1 MKSKN
6 LALNSSC
13 RRGQDR
19 FHEGGGVGKVMGGEE
34 ENEVFFSLEDDEPV
48 AEPAPQPLHV
58 GTITPEAKPEPEEV
72 FEGEVVEP
80 AFVEDASGT
89 FEVSWPLLGM
99 DCPDCA
105 AKAMGA
111 LSHMKQV
118 TQSYVS
124 ATSAEVKVNV
134 DLEHGALSEVASVLR
149 SLGHAPDI
157 EHHELVGVRAKGV
170 AHRNN
175 VPLQK
180 LERVIRRQP
189 GILDAE
195 ISDDDRILVQL
206 VVTKDKALM
215 EARTR
220 ALTHVLGIEPDFAVA
235 KSDRLQ
241 PHQWRLIGGGIAFP
255 ILLLVLLAEF
265 VGYHGLLVPLVAV
278 PAVIVGGV
286 QMFKEAFASLRNL
299 QMGFQVLTSL
309 AVIGACI
316 LGMWEE
322 ALIVTILVAFTIHL
336 EGDALIK
343 ARQAMQG
350 GLDRLPRTARK
361 VTQPHAPSITPGSI
375 VIAPS
380 GGFTAPM
387 TQALTPGGHLNT
399 LPQTETVPID
409 LVRPGDKIEIR
420 SGELIPADGRIV
432 EGKGALNKAPLTGES
447 VPVDVREGDVIE
459 AGLVLSKGPVVCEVL
474 AVGDETRLSGLIDA
488 VHTFREVPPRL
499 HSSIEKFT
507 AIWVPTVLFGALAVW
522 YFFFPQDWKIILLL
536 WVVSCPCALLLAT
549 PVPHAAALSNA
560 AQNGVIVRGG
570 DALERM
576 AHVNHILLDKTGTL
590 TSGRPTVGAI
600 VLGKGRRKQTALQLM
615 MGLESRSSHPY
626 ALAVLEHGATEGVKA
641 AEIKQINDIEAGV
654 SGQFGSSEVAFIR
667 PDKAASMGVEVE
679 PKLTEAFEQAKQAG
693 HGASLLVKE
702 GKGVAL
708 ATFIHDD
715 TRDGTDTLIA
725 ELRKR
730 NLNIEIISG
739 DHQNAVSE
747 FARSIGLPESA
758 AHGGL
763 SPEEKVQWVKARA
776 TSHVTMMV
784 GDGFNDAAALA
795 VADIGVAIGTGESVN
810 LEAADVLVPG
820 DDPRM
825 ITEMIDLARQA
836 QRTLMQNLF
845 FSVFITVTLVFA
857 VIQRWYDQLWVGVLI
872 HELSVVI
879 VILNGARLAQN
890 GQSIALL
897 KETLASVVAET
908 RRSFSM
914 FRRRYLPARD

>member
-1 MKSKN
+1 
-6 LALNSSC
+6 
-13 RRGQDR
+13 
-19 FHEGGGVGKVMGGEE
+19 MGGSDEG
-34 ENEVFFSLEDDEPV
+34 EVFLSLEDDDLIAVPAATTQEV
-48 AEPAPQPLHV
+48 TPAPQTEQGV
-58 GTITPEAKPEPEEV
+58 GEAFAP
-72 FEGEVVEP
+72 EVVDST
-80 AFVEDASGT
+80 FVEDASGS

-105 AKAMGA
+105 SKAMGA
-111 LSHMKQV
+111 LGHMKQV
-118 TQSYVS
+118 TKSKVS
-124 ATSAEVKVNV
+124 ATSGEVKININ
-134 DLEHGALSEVASVLR
+134 LEEGTLSEVSAVLR

-157 EHHELVGVRAKGV
+157 DHHEMVGVRAKAV
-170 AHRNN
+170 AQRNE
-175 VPLQK
+175 VPVQK

-206 VVTKDKALM
+206 VATNNKALL
-215 EARTR
+215 EARNR
-220 ALTHVLGIEPDFAVA
+220 ALENVLGMEPNFAAA
-235 KSDRLQ
+235 KSNRVRPD
-241 PHQWRLIGGGIAFP
+241 QWRLIGGGIAFP
-255 ILLLVLLAEF
+255 VLIIIMLAELL
-265 VGYHGLLVPLVAV
+265 GYHGILIPILAIPGVA
-278 PAVIVGGV
+278 IGGI
-286 QMFKEAFASLRNL
+286 QMFKEALASLRNL

-309 AVIGACI
+309 AVIGACV

-336 EGDALIK
+336 EGDALVK

-361 VTQPHAPSITPGSI
+361 VNQQQAIALMPGTTIS
-375 VIAPS
+375 A
-380 GGFTAPM
+380 APM
-387 TQALTPGGHLNT
+387 GISLPMAAGIGLAAGHNAR
-399 LPQTETVPID
+399 PETEIVPID
-409 LVRPGDKIEIR
+409 LIRPGDKIEIR
-420 SGELIPADGRIV
+420 SGELIPVDGKIV

-447 VPVDVREGDVIE
+447 VPVDVGEGDVIE
-459 AGLVLSKGPVVCEVL
+459 AGLILSKGPVVCEVL

-488 VHTFREVPPRL
+488 VHTFRDVPPRL

-507 AIWVPTVLFGALAVW
+507 AIWVPAVLFGALAVW
-522 YFFFPQDWKIILLL
+522 YFFFPDDWKIILLL

-590 TSGRPTVGAI
+590 TSGRPTVGEI
-600 VLGKGRRKQTALQLM
+600 VLGKGRRKKAALQIM

-626 ALAVLEHGATEGVKA
+626 ALAMMEHCTSE
-641 AEIKQINDIEAGV
+641 EIEPASIKEINDIDAGV
-654 SGQFGSSEVAFIR
+654 AGQHGNSEVAFIR
-667 PDKAASMGVEVE
+667 PDKADAMGIEVE
-679 PKLTEAFEQAKQAG
+679 AKLAEAFERAKEAG
-693 HGASLLVKE
+693 HGASLLVKD
-702 GKGVAL
+702 GKGIAL
-708 ATFIHDD
+708 ASFVHDD
-715 TRDGTDTLIA
+715 TRDGTDALIA
-725 ELRKR
+725 SLKER
-730 NLNIEIISG
+730 NVNIEILSG

-747 FARSIGLPESA
+747 FARSVGLPESS

-763 SPEEKVQWVKARA
+763 SPEEKVQWVKARSS
-776 TSHVTMMV
+776 SHVTMMV

-795 VADIGVAIGTGESVN
+795 VADVGVAIGTGESVN

-857 VIQRWYDQLWVGVLI
+857 VVQQWYDQLWVGVLV

-890 GQSIALL
+890 GQSMKLF
-897 KETLASVVAET
+897 KETMKSMVEDTKIA
-908 RRSFSM
+908 FST
-914 FRRRYLPARD
+914 FRARYLPTRG

>member
-1 MKSKN
+1 
-6 LALNSSC
+6 
-13 RRGQDR
+13 
-19 FHEGGGVGKVMGGEE
+19 MGGSDEG
-34 ENEVFFSLEDDEPV
+34 EVFLSLEDDDLIAVPAATTQEV
-48 AEPAPQPLHV
+48 TPAPQTEQGV
-58 GTITPEAKPEPEEV
+58 GEAFAP
-72 FEGEVVEP
+72 EVVDST
-80 AFVEDASGT
+80 FVEDASGS

-105 AKAMGA
+105 SKAMGA
-111 LSHMKQV
+111 LGHMKQV
-118 TQSYVS
+118 TKSKVS
-124 ATSAEVKVNV
+124 ATSGEVKININ
-134 DLEHGALSEVASVLR
+134 LEEGTLSEVSAVLR

-157 EHHELVGVRAKGV
+157 DHHEMVGVRAKAV
-170 AHRNN
+170 AQRNE
-175 VPLQK
+175 VPVQK

-206 VVTKDKALM
+206 VATNNKALL
-215 EARTR
+215 EARNR
-220 ALTHVLGIEPDFAVA
+220 ALENVLGMEPNFAAA
-235 KSDRLQ
+235 KSNRVRPD
-241 PHQWRLIGGGIAFP
+241 QWRLIGGGIAFP
-255 ILLLVLLAEF
+255 VLIIIMLAELL
-265 VGYHGLLVPLVAV
+265 GYHGILIPILAIPGVA
-278 PAVIVGGV
+278 IGGI
-286 QMFKEAFASLRNL
+286 QMFKEALASLRNL

-309 AVIGACI
+309 AVIGACV

-336 EGDALIK
+336 EGDALVK

-361 VTQPHAPSITPGSI
+361 VNQQQAIALMPGTTIS
-375 VIAPS
+375 A
-380 GGFTAPM
+380 APM
-387 TQALTPGGHLNT
+387 GISLPMAAGIGLAAGHNAR
-399 LPQTETVPID
+399 PETEIVPID
-409 LVRPGDKIEIR
+409 LIRPGDKIEIR
-420 SGELIPADGRIV
+420 SGELIPVDGKIV

-447 VPVDVREGDVIE
+447 VPVDVGEGDVIE
-459 AGLVLSKGPVVCEVL
+459 AGLILSKGPVVCEVL

-488 VHTFREVPPRL
+488 VHTFRDVPPRL

-507 AIWVPTVLFGALAVW
+507 AIWVPAVLFGALAVW
-522 YFFFPQDWKIILLL
+522 YFFFPDDWKIILLL

-590 TSGRPTVGAI
+590 TSGRPTVGEI
-600 VLGKGRRKQTALQLM
+600 VLGKGRRKKAALQIM

-626 ALAVLEHGATEGVKA
+626 ALAMMEHCTSE
-641 AEIKQINDIEAGV
+641 EIEPASIKEINDIDAGV
-654 SGQFGSSEVAFIR
+654 AGQHGNSEVAFIR
-667 PDKAASMGVEVE
+667 PDKADAMGIEVE
-679 PKLTEAFEQAKQAG
+679 TKLAEAFERAKEAG
-693 HGASLLVKE
+693 HGASLLVKD
-702 GKGVAL
+702 GKGIAL
-708 ATFIHDD
+708 ASFVHDD
-715 TRDGTDTLIA
+715 TRDGTDALIA
-725 ELRKR
+725 SLKER
-730 NLNIEIISG
+730 NVNIEILSG

-747 FARSIGLPESA
+747 FARSVGLPESS

-763 SPEEKVQWVKARA
+763 SPEEKVQWVKARSS
-776 TSHVTMMV
+776 SHVTMMV

-795 VADIGVAIGTGESVN
+795 VADVGVAIGTGESVN

-857 VIQRWYDQLWVGVLI
+857 VVQQWYDQLWVGVLV

-890 GQSIALL
+890 GQSMKLF
-897 KETLASVVAET
+897 KETMKSMVEDTKIA
-908 RRSFSM
+908 FST
-914 FRRRYLPARD
+914 FRARYLPTRG

>member
-1 MKSKN
+1 
-6 LALNSSC
+6 
-13 RRGQDR
+13 
-19 FHEGGGVGKVMGGEE
+19 MGGDDET
-34 ENEVFFSLEDDEPV
+34 EVFFSLEDDDPVIPPEPQPV
-48 AEPAPQPLHV
+48 LVGHTSPQAEP
-58 GTITPEAKPEPEEV
+58 EAEEV
-72 FEGEVVEP
+72 YDGEVVD
-80 AFVEDASGT
+80 ADFVEDASGT
-89 FEVSWPLLGM
+89 FDVSWPLMGM

-105 AKAMGA
+105 SKAMGA

-118 TQSYVS
+118 TNSFVS

-134 DLEHGALSEVASVLR
+134 DLEKGALSEVAAVLR

-157 EHHELVGVRAKGV
+157 EHHELAGVRANAVAQRNGV
-170 AHRNN
+170 P
-175 VPLQK
+175 VQK

-206 VVTKDKALM
+206 VVTSEKAHLD
-215 EARTR
+215 ARNR
-220 ALTHVLGIEPDFAVA
+220 ALTHVLGSTPDFVAA
-235 KSDRLQ
+235 KSNRLR

-255 ILLLVLLAEF
+255 VLLIVLLAEF
-265 VGYHGLLVPLVAV
+265 IGYHGLLIPLLAIPGV
-278 PAVIVGGV
+278 VIGGV
-286 QMFKEAFASLRNL
+286 QMYKEAFASLRNL

-361 VTQPHAPSITPGSI
+361 VNQRHAPSLSPGTVIT
-375 VIAPS
+375 APD
-380 GGFTAPM
+380 GGFSAPM
-387 TQALTPGGHLNT
+387 ATGLMVGAHLHAQ
-399 LPQTETVPID
+399 PETETVPID
-409 LVRPGDKIEIR
+409 LVRPGDRIEIR

-447 VPVDVREGDVIE
+447 VPVDVEAGDVIE
-459 AGLVLSKGPVVCEVL
+459 AGLVLSKGPVICEVL

-499 HSSIEKFT
+499 HTSIEKFT
-507 AIWVPTVLFGALAVW
+507 AIWVPAVLFGALAVW

-590 TSGRPTVGAI
+590 TSGRPTVGGI
-600 VLGKGRRKQTALQLM
+600 VLGKGRRKQAALQLM
-615 MGLESRSSHPY
+615 MGLEARSSHPY
-626 ALAVLEHGATEGVKA
+626 AQAIVDHCTSEGISAAT
-641 AEIKQINDIEAGV
+641 INELSDIDAGV
-654 SGQFGSSEVAFIR
+654 TGQHGNSEVAFIR
-667 PDKAASMGVEVE
+667 PDKAKGMGVEVE
-679 PKLTEAFEQAKQAG
+679 KKLVDAFEEAKQAG

-715 TRDGTDTLIA
+715 TRDGTDELIA

-747 FARSIGLPESA
+747 FARSVGLPESA

-763 SPEEKVQWVKARA
+763 SPEEKVQWVQARS

-857 VIQRWYDQLWVGVLI
+857 VVQQWYDELWVGVLI

-890 GQSIALL
+890 GQSIKLL
-897 KETLASVVAET
+897 KETIRSVVADT
-908 RRSFSM
+908 RLAFSM
-914 FRRRYLPARD
+914 FRARYIPARG